1 MFIRVLF
8 ICCIKANLSVPD
20 SSNRTYLDI
29 LKLDEGSIFHLRRE
43 ALAFAEILE
52 RWRLPVIRKL
62 FLKGFARKMI
72 IQNEE
77 SNSQKKKTKQLDK
90 FFGEKAILII
100 SKMTIFLGDE
110 FEGKPDECGCE
121 PYTCPIHGIPNQLL
135 HKCISGKFD
144 CVICRYMRT
153 LSLGSHLF
161 FL

>member
-1 MFIRVLF
+1 MF
-8 ICCIKANLSVPD
+8 ICCIKANWSVPD

-90 FFGEKAILII
+90 FFGEKDILII
-100 SKMTIFLGDE
+100 SKMTIFFRGWVWRKARWMRMWAIYMSNSWNS
-110 FEGKPDECGCE
+110 KP
-121 PYTCPIHGIPNQLL
+121 
-135 HKCISGKFD
+135 KFA
-144 CVICRYMRT
+144 
-153 LSLGSHLF
+153 
-161 FL
+161 